1 MSQLQNSSPDANN
14 ADGYRLASIPDA
26 LQGRV
31 NSIFRLILF
40 GSQAVGLL
48 LTGALLQAIGPVL
61 TVLLLFIPQLLLA
74 LAATLHR
81 QLRDAPRLSEV
92 RFQR

>member
-61 TVLLLFIPQLLLA
+61 TVLLFIPQLLLA

-92 RFQR
+92 HPS